1 MHLSG
6 NPIDYVF
13 AFIGGILISCTPC
26 VYPLIP
32 ISAGWISAKSGNS
45 KIKSFLLSLTFVTG
59 ITVTYSIMGL
69 VVSLTGM
76 LFGRISTHPVTLIS
90 AGAFIC
96 LFGLLMWFDFLNI
109 SWHPGAKVDTRKRSY
124 FSTFILGVISGFIAS
139 PCLTPA
145 LGAILAYLAT
155 KKNIFYGMTLLASF
169 AYGMG
174 LILVLAGTFSS
185 ILLNLPKSGKW
196 MVYIKKVCS
205 LAVIFMGCYFIYQGI
220 RSF

>member
-1 MHLSG
+1 MNLSG

-13 AFIGGILISCTPC
+13 AFVGGVLISFTPC

-32 ISAGWISAKSGNS
+32 VSAGWISAKSGNS
-45 KIKSFLLSLTFVTG
+45 KIKSLILSLVYVSG

-76 LFGRISTHPVTLIS
+76 LFGRIATHPVTLIS
-90 AGAFIC
+90 VGALIC
-96 LFGLLMWFDFLNI
+96 LSGILMWLDFLNI
-109 SWHPGAKVDTRKRSY
+109 SWHPGAKIDNSKRGY

-155 KKNIFYGMTLLASF
+155 KKNIFYGITLLASF

-174 LILVLAGTFSS
+174 LILVLSGTFSS

-196 MVYIKKVCS
+196 MIYVKKVCS
-205 LAVIFMGCYFIYQGI
+205 LALVFMGLYFIYQGI